1 MHAWRACVFW
11 SSILLATCLAHL
23 AVADDS
29 NYMTISSPDFAQGQ
43 PMPKD
48 SAKSGGNHSPQLLIG
63 SVPLNAK
70 TLVLIVDDPDSPS
83 GLWTHW
89 LLWNIQPDAAVIAQ
103 GKAPEGAV
111 QGKNS
116 FGNVRYDGPAPPS
129 GTHRY
134 FFHIHALDSKLYVDK
149 GATRGQLEAAMKGHE
164 VGHADFFGTYSAS
177 P

>member
-1 MHAWRACVFW
+1 MHAWRVCSFGLG
-11 SSILLATCLAHL
+11 IFLAGCMASPLA
-23 AVADDS
+23 AQGS
-29 NYMTISSPDFAQGQ
+29 NYMTLSSPEFAEGQ
-43 PMPKD
+43 PMPPE
-48 SAKSGGNHSPQLLIG
+48 SAKGGDNKSPQLFIG

-89 LLWNIQPDAAVIAQ
+89 LLWNIPPNVAVI
-103 GKAPEGAV
+103 GEGTVPHGAE

-116 FGNVRYDGPAPPS
+116 FGNVRYDGPAPPR

-134 FFHIHALDSKLYVDK
+134 YFHVYALDRSLSLGP
-149 GATRGQLEAAMKGHE
+149 GASRAALEAVMKGHV
-164 VGHADFFGTYSAS
+164 VGSAQFFGAYSAN